1 MALGLRRHNQG
12 RSERKEATHPG
23 WKSQVGR
30 QVKIQERVMHP
41 EKLRQEVSTV
51 YWREEGNGYVLKEVY
66 WDGFLEDNTGKFG
79 LNS

>member
-1 MALGLRRHNQG
+1 
-12 RSERKEATHPG
+12 
-23 WKSQVGR
+23 
-30 QVKIQERVMHP
+30 MHP